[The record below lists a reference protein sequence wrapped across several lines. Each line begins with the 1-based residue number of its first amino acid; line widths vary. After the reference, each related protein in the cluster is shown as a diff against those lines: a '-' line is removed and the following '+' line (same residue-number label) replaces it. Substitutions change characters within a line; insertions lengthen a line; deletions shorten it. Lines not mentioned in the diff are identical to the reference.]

1 MALIKRYL
9 KEKRND
15 ILIFILTI
23 GIFAMFMALY
33 LLPFNAIVYPVLL
46 SVFLYSGY
54 IAVDFISVKNKHNI
68 LKNIANSPD
77 MNPELLPARHSIE
90 SCDLYKI
97 IAALTEKYNDF
108 KADSRRRYNDMID
121 WYTMWVHQIKTPIAS
136 MKLQLQNR
144 DGELSGGLSNDL
156 FRIEQ
161 YADMVLTFLRVHS
174 DYNDYVIRQRDLDK
188 IITCAVKKYSGE
200 FILRKIKLVY
210 SPLNTLIVT
219 DEKWLMFVVEQ
230 VLSNA
235 LKYTHEGSVSIYM
248 GDKNKLS
255 IEDTGM
261 GIAPEDLPRI
271 FEKSYTGQNGRT
283 NRTSSGLGLYLCKTI
298 CNKLGHKIYAKS
310 TLGRGTCITIDFGN
324 QKSDFE

>member
-15 ILIFILTI
+15 ILIFILII

-33 LLPFNAIVYPVLL
+33 LLPFKAIVYPVLL

-68 LKNIANSPD
+68 LKNVAESRD
-77 MNPELLPARHSIE
+77 MNPELLPARNSIE

-121 WYTMWVHQIKTPIAS
+121 WYTMWVHQIKTP
-136 MKLQLQNR
+136 
-144 DGELSGGLSNDL
+144 
-156 FRIEQ
+156 
-161 YADMVLTFLRVHS
+161 
-174 DYNDYVIRQRDLDK
+174 

-235 LKYTHEGSVSIYM
+235 LKYTHEGSISIYM
-248 GDKNKLS
+248 GDKNKLC

>member
-1 MALIKRYL
+1 MAFLKRYL
-9 KEKRND
+9 REKRND
-15 ILIFILTI
+15 ILIFALIN
-23 GIFAMFMALY
+23 GIFGLFMALY
-33 LLPFNAIVYPVLL
+33 SLPFKAIVYPALL
-46 SVFLYSGY
+46 SLFLYFTYLTIDFMGAKNRHSTLSV
-54 IAVDFISVKNKHNI
+54 IADFR
-68 LKNIANSPD
+68 D
-77 MNPELLPARHSIE
+77 MNRELLPPRHTTE
-90 SCDLYKI
+90 SHDLYAI
-97 IAALTEKYNDF
+97 IAAVTEKYNDF
-108 KADSRRRYNDMID
+108 KADSRQRYNDMID

-144 DGELSGGLSNDL
+144 DEEFSGGLSNDL

-161 YADMVLTFLRVHS
+161 YADMVLTFLRVNS
-174 DYNDYVIRQRDLDK
+174 DYNDYVIKPHNLDK
-188 IITCAVKKYSGE
+188 IITCRVKKYSGE

-210 SPLNTLIVT
+210 SPLNTVIIT

-235 LKYTHEGSVSIYM
+235 LKYTHEGSISIYM
-248 GDKNKLS
+248 GDKNKLC

-310 TLGRGTCITIDFGN
+310 TLGHGTCITIDFGN

>member
-1 MALIKRYL
+1 
-9 KEKRND
+9 
-15 ILIFILTI
+15 
-23 GIFAMFMALY
+23 
-33 LLPFNAIVYPVLL
+33 
-46 SVFLYSGY
+46 
-54 IAVDFISVKNKHNI
+54 
-68 LKNIANSPD
+68 

-90 SCDLYKI
+90 SRDLYKI

-108 KADSRRRYNDMID
+108 KADSRRQYNDMID

-144 DGELSGGLSNDL
+144 DGEFSGGLSNDL

-174 DYNDYVIRQRDLDK
+174 DYNDYVIRQQDLDK

-235 LKYTHEGSVSIYM
+235 LKYTHEGSISIYM
-248 GDKNKLS
+248 SDKNKLC

>member
-1 MALIKRYL
+1 
-9 KEKRND
+9 
-15 ILIFILTI
+15 
-23 GIFAMFMALY
+23 MFMALS
-33 LLPFNAIVYPVLL
+33 LLPFKAIVYPVLL

-54 IAVDFISVKNKHNI
+54 IAVDFISVKKKHDI

-90 SCDLYKI
+90 SRDLYKI

-174 DYNDYVIRQRDLDK
+174 DWL
-188 IITCAVKKYSGE
+188 TGS
-200 FILRKIKLVY
+200 
-210 SPLNTLIVT
+210 SPRV
-219 DEKWLMFVVEQ
+219 W
-230 VLSNA
+230 
-235 LKYTHEGSVSIYM
+235 G
-248 GDKNKLS
+248 
-255 IEDTGM
+255 
-261 GIAPEDLPRI
+261 
-271 FEKSYTGQNGRT
+271 
-283 NRTSSGLGLYLCKTI
+283 
-298 CNKLGHKIYAKS
+298 
-310 TLGRGTCITIDFGN
+310 
-324 QKSDFE
+324 

>member
-33 LLPFNAIVYPVLL
+33 LLPFKAIVYPVLL

-54 IAVDFISVKNKHNI
+54 IAVDFISVKNKHDI

-77 MNPELLPARHSIE
+77 MNPELLPVRHSIE
-90 SCDLYKI
+90 SRDLYKI

-144 DGELSGGLSNDL
+144 DGEFSGGLSNDL

-174 DYNDYVIRQRDLDK
+174 DYNDYVIRQQDLDK

-235 LKYTHEGSVSIYM
+235 LKYTHEGSISIYM
-248 GDKNKLS
+248 SDKNKLC

-310 TLGRGTCITIDFGN
+310 TLGHGTCITIDFGN